1 MSGRRGRGE
10 GNPLDVF
17 GIDLFRIDDKDV
29 GKIMDWCTSNQPHPP
44 PLTASSTC
52 DHMQGHSEA
61 DGHVCCEKWCIVS
74 GQTNDAGTGETAP
87 PPLTSS
93 MRGLLLMCRDPV
105 CCTSALWGWL
115 AAIFLVTMAT

>member
-1 MSGRRGRGE
+1 MEGE
-10 GNPLDVF
+10 EEERAILWTCLGLICSEKMIKKLAKLWIGVLP
-17 GIDLFRIDDKDV
+17 
-29 GKIMDWCTSNQPHPP
+29 TSLILHP

-105 CCTSALWGWL
+105 CGTSPLWGWL